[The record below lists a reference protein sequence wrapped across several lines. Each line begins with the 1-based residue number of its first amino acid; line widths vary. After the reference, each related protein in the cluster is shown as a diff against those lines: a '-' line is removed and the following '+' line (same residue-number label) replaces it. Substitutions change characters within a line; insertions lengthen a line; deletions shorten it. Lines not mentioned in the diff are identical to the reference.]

1 MRIST
6 TIAIAIGLGALAAC
20 DTERDPQ
27 EQRAENIVENAENRA
42 ENIMESAENRAENV
56 VESAENRAENMTNEA
71 GETNTA
77 ETNTNY

>member
-27 EQRAENIVENAENRA
+27 EQRAENIVENAEMRA
-42 ENIMESAENRAENV
+42 ENIMESAENRAENI

-77 ETNTNY
+77 ETNTN